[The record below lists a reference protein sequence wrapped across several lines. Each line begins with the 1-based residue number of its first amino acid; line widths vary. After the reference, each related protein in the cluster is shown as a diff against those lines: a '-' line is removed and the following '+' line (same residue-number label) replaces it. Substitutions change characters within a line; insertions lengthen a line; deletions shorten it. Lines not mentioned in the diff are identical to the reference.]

1 MAGDGFIMHFAFRGS
16 TATVD
21 YNNNYNNNP
30 TLWQE
35 CKSYEQLLPTKV
47 YYSKKIASTTNDDLR
62 CRMCTKK
69 LESVSHVLAGTG
81 MAQW

>member
-1 MAGDGFIMHFAFRGS
+1 MHFVFRGS

-21 YNNNYNNNP
+21 YNNNNYNNNP

-35 CKSYEQLLPTKV
+35 CMSYEQLLLTKV
-47 YYSKKIASTTNDDLR
+47 YYSKKIGSTTNDDLR
-62 CRMCTKK
+62 CRMCRKK
-69 LESVSHVLAGTG
+69 IESVSHLLADTG